1 MNVIKHTKY
10 IWELEDF
17 IPTEEIDYFLDMF
30 AFYNPVLQTEF
41 RSKER
46 NNDTYEATDHPDL
59 DNLAWKWINTA
70 NKYYVSNNDFIYYQ
84 WNKEPFFLSD
94 PKTGVAWRGKNII
107 RMYNDD
113 DSYNWHSDHSQSD
126 HAEFS
131 YIIYLNDDFDGGET
145 RFMNDKLTVSPKKGT
160 VLCFPVDHY
169 HIHKG
174 MKVTGYK
181 KILWN
186 CVYRH
191 EIQVVASQPYLTAT
205 NAPRTSKR
213 CIW

>member
-10 IWELEDF
+10 IWELENF

-41 RSKER
+41 RSEER

-145 RFMNDKLTVSPKKGT
+145 RFMNDKLTVLPKKGT

-174 MKVTGYK
+174 MKVTGHK

-191 EIQVVASQPYLTAT
+191 EIQVVGNQPYLTAT